1 MNLLLAMD
9 LGTGSYSTSL
19 ALVGVVGFTAAV
31 VLGSIAWYNS
41 KRPKGW
47 EGKSRPEIVPEIEK

>member
-1 MNLLLAMD
+1 MD